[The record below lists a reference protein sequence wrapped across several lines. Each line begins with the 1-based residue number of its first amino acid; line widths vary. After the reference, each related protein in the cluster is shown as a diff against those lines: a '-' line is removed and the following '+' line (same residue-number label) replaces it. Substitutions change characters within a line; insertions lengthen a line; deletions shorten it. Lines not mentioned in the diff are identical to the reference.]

1 MDKRWIGGGAGLVAL
16 LLVVAWWMG
25 WFHREDPLIA
35 QTRAAIATMQEQK
48 QEPAP
53 EQRNAL
59 RAAWEDR
66 MKGLNDEQRM
76 AMFEQLMPLVM
87 PMFMQQFEARYDK
100 FMAMT
105 PAEQRAEL
113 DKRIDEMQKRM
124 ASGQGGGGPFGG
136 GGGGNRPQMDPAK
149 AAEFQKK
156 MLAWTTPEQ
165 RAKFQNGMMMFS
177 NRMKERGL
185 NPPPM
190 PGGGFF

>member
-1 MDKRWIGGGAGLVAL
+1 MDKRWIGGGAALVAA
-16 LLVVAWWMG
+16 LVAVAWWLG
-25 WFHREDPLIA
+25 WFKHEDPLIA
-35 QTRAAIATMQEQK
+35 ETRAAIATMQK
-48 QEPAP
+48 QEEPAP

-59 RAAWEDR
+59 RAAWEER
-66 MKGLNDEQRM
+66 MKGMTDEQRT
-76 AMFEQLMPLVM
+76 AMFEQIMPIVM
-87 PMFMQQFEARYDK
+87 PMYMQRFETDYDK

-105 PAEQRAEL
+105 PEQQRAKL
-113 DKRIDEMQKRM
+113 DERIDQMQKRM
-124 ASGQGGGGPFGG
+124 ASGQGGGGPF

-165 RAKFQNGMMMFS
+165 RAKFQNGMMMFA